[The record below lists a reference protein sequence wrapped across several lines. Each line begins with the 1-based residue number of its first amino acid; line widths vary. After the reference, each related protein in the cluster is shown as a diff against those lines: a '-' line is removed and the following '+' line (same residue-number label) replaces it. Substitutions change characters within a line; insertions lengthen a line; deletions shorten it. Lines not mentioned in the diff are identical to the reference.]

1 MSIATVA
8 SACAR
13 EADPARSPIPAPGAL
28 WFGGDVHFGV
38 SARSGLSDIAPSLA
52 GAVGIVNLEG
62 PLTREGRSFDEAA
75 GGATWE
81 GSRIVL
87 TNPTDAPAKLY
98 ELGVRAVS
106 TANNHRMDAGVTGVS
121 RTASALEHARL
132 LSLSHVPEFRPITAS
147 RSTLIAYD
155 LENPAAPHQLAQAL
169 DEAATHQPSLRVV
182 SLHVTGPASYLPRP
196 ELVTAVEVAVAHGA
210 DIVFA
215 HGTHVIGPVERRG
228 ATVIAWG
235 LGNLFFDCECT
246 TEYEALILRV
256 SLAPG
261 HPAQV
266 IPIRAGLGGR
276 DASLSTDPDG
286 VFDLLAAL
294 GSSPLRRGPVAAEF

>member
-1 MSIATVA
+1 MILAMAPT
-8 SACAR
+8 ACTR
-13 EADPARSPIPAPGAL
+13 EAVPAPEPPADPGAL

-62 PLTREGRSFDEAA
+62 PLTREGRSFGEAP

-106 TANNHRMDAGVTGVS
+106 TANNHRMDAGVAGAS
-121 RTASALEHARL
+121 RTAGALEHAGL
-132 LSLSHVPEFRPITAS
+132 LSLSDVPEFRPIGAA
-147 RSTLIAYD
+147 RSTFLAYD
-155 LENPAAPHQLAQAL
+155 LENPAVPDQLARAL
-169 DEAATHQPSLRVV
+169 DEAAKHQPSLRVV

-196 ELVTAVEVAVAHGA
+196 ELLVAVEAAVFHGA
-210 DIVFA
+210 DIVVA

-228 ATVIAWG
+228 STVIAWG

-246 TEYEALILRV
+246 AEDEALILRV

-276 DASLSTDPDG
+276 DASLHANPAG
-286 VFDLLAAL
+286 VFDLLEGL
-294 GSSPLRRGPVAAEF
+294 GSSPLTRVGQGAEF